1 MLPEHSYDAL
11 HAGEAYLV
19 HLFEGTNLRAIH
31 ARRKTINQAKG
42 NPLSL
47 LHLQYEGKH
56 FILKKHFFLFLVIS
70 SSEH

>member
-31 ARRKTINQAKG
+31 ARRKTIKPKG
-42 NPLSL
+42 I
-47 LHLQYEGKH
+47 HLACYTYSMRGNISFSKNI
-56 FILKKHFFLFLVIS
+56 FFFFLLSVVLNIR
-70 SSEH
+70 